1 MVAGSRRSMIAR
13 MSLLGAVWLVT
24 SGSYYSCTAGNTD
37 NPRPLNPG
45 DGTGNGGSF
54 TTVLILRD
62 SNGAEKSSF
71 MFGEPI
77 RFELSITN
85 RTDHSTTLQF
95 NDGHTNDY
103 LVVDGANHHL
113 RWLWSQGMAFT
124 QALTS
129 ITIDANATR
138 TYTITWNGIL
148 ADGTQLMPGT
158 YQARGALVFD
168 AFASDPLASGELGSP
183 LKTFTVN

>member
-1 MVAGSRRSMIAR
+1 

-37 NPRPLNPG
+37 NPRSMNA
-45 DGTGNGGSF
+45 GNGASF

-85 RTDHSTTLQF
+85 LTDHPTTLQF
-95 NDGHTNDY
+95 NDAHTNDY
-103 LVVDGANHHL
+103 LVVDNATHHL

-129 ITIDANATR
+129 ITLDANATR
-138 TYTITWNGIL
+138 TFTITWNGIL

-168 AFASDPLASGELGSP
+168 AFANDPLASGELGSP

>member
-1 MVAGSRRSMIAR
+1 MVAASRRSMIAR
-13 MSLLGAVWLVT
+13 LSLLGAVWLVT
-24 SGSYYSCTAGNTD
+24 SGSYYKCTAGSD
-37 NPRPLNPG
+37 GDPRPMNS
-45 DGTGNGGSF
+45 GNGASF

-62 SNGAEKSSF
+62 SNGAEKSNF

-85 RTDHSTTLQF
+85 LTDHPTTLQF

-124 QALTS
+124 QATTS
-129 ITIDANATR
+129 ITIDSLATR
-138 TYTITWNGIL
+138 TYTITWNGVL

-168 AFASDPLASGELGSP
+168 AFANDPLAAGELGSP